1 MSDQQHP
8 MSDQQQPA
16 STEGHQAYSSVSVTK
31 NTRGYS
37 WEAKV
42 YVPIGE
48 EDTAIPKL
56 INLELGL
63 REIYGGQE

>member
-1 MSDQQHP
+1 MAQEP
-8 MSDQQQPA
+8 TA
-16 STEGHQAYSSVSVTK
+16 VSTESRQAYSSVEVTR

-37 WEAKV
+37 WAAKV
-42 YVPIGE
+42 YVPAGE

>member
-1 MSDQQHP
+1 
-8 MSDQQQPA
+8 MSDQQQQPSSA
-16 STEGHQAYSSVSVTK
+16 EGRQAYSSVEVTK

-37 WEAKV
+37 WSCKV

-48 EDTAIPKL
+48 EETAIPKL